1 MLVDNRETAVDGCA
15 MEYYATDI
23 IIIYDDGH
31 KQSN

>member
-1 MLVDNRETAVDGCA
+1 MVVDNGDAAVDGCA